1 MYFTGVGRDQ
11 IACVS
16 LDLSLTAGGAL
27 RTALQQPKTK
37 RCMPVF
43 AVVASTINVRA
54 IDIRPRRAENP
65 TAVIWIDL
73 HASKT
78 IAS

>member
-11 IACVS
+11 IACMS
-16 LDLSLTAGGAL
+16 LDLSLTASGAL
-27 RTALQQPKTK
+27 RTALQQPEAK
-37 RCMPVF
+37 RCVPMF
-43 AVVASTINVRA
+43 AVVASAIDVRA

-65 TAVIWIDL
+65 AGVIWIDL